1 MFGLG
6 LRRKHIYN
14 KMRLTYFIVN
24 HTTKEY
30 CSGEPRDQI
39 FVALDKILANH
50 TTWRRTH
57 DIHIM
62 PEDTSSMEA
71 YEYLEYRLQY
81 KNLDD
86 F

>member
-1 MFGLG
+1 M
-6 LRRKHIYN
+6 
-14 KMRLTYFIVN
+14 
-24 HTTKEY
+24 KEY
-30 CSGEPRDQI
+30 RSGDPRDQI
-39 FVALDKILANH
+39 FVALDKILAKH

-62 PEDTSSMEA
+62 PEDPSSMEA
-71 YEYLEYRLQY
+71 YEYLEHSLGY